1 MAETMGRVSASF
13 HPKFVLSAGGNFL
26 PAGMPGAWWRDARAL
41 SDGYRRARRRACA
54 VPQSHA
60 ALIGAG
66 TGIDNPNDVIRM
78 GATFNDV
85 FAPDSLQ
92 VPWYITGGTPDWQG
106 NISGARL
113 LAARMAQR
121 AACPRERTLTLQRSA
136 ACPAELSFNG
146 SSYTNDRWNYPSRYY
161 SFEYS
166 VPIGGDTVQFI
177 MIDTESLIG
186 GLNQM
191 PEVMPPLFYPPP
203 AARRSSSRR
212 LLQTAFTG
220 AATSAFTMPAT
231 GAAADPYAAA
241 AGVDPYAAPAG
252 VDPYAAPA
260 GVDPYAAAGGVD
272 PYAAAGATVFP
283 MKAAGAATTFAFNPA
298 VLAPPTAA
306 EVAAAAAEQAAA
318 QAAAT
323 ASAASMYT
331 FTPPPVDEVQ
341 WNWLQGQLN
350 SSTSDWIIVVGYHP
364 IWSAGSWG
372 PTWPLV
378 ERLVPM
384 METAGAALYV
394 SGTDHLMQHFTA
406 VPSWTNVDFIVIGN
420 GAYAMPPGTTATEA
434 MPHSGDCPD
443 GGLQFSYGATSGFA
457 TIQVTTAGPKQPST
471 LHVNFFNA
479 NDTMLYTFF
488 KENPRTIPGHTAG
501 DLRSPPAPGHGAA
514 TGAASYD
521 SQPVVIMGG
530 AFLVVAVL
538 LCLIGAASHARR
550 QIMYMSALRGG
561 RAVPGDPRLSEQTP
575 LMLGKRGAK

>member
-1 MAETMGRVSASF
+1 M
-13 HPKFVLSAGGNFL
+13 N
-26 PAGMPGAWWRDARAL
+26 PAGA
-41 SDGYRRARRRACA
+41 
-54 VPQSHA
+54 
-60 ALIGAG
+60 
-66 TGIDNPNDVIRM
+66 
-78 GATFNDV
+78 
-85 FAPDSLQ
+85 
-92 VPWYITGGTPDWQG
+92 
-106 NISGARL
+106 
-113 LAARMAQR
+113 
-121 AACPRERTLTLQRSA
+121 
-136 ACPAELSFNG
+136 
-146 SSYTNDRWNYPSRYY
+146 
-161 SFEYS
+161 
-166 VPIGGDTVQFI
+166 
-177 MIDTESLIG
+177 
-186 GLNQM
+186 
-191 PEVMPPLFYPPP
+191 
-203 AARRSSSRR
+203 
-212 LLQTAFTG
+212 
-220 AATSAFTMPAT
+220 SAFP
-231 GAAADPYAAA
+231 
-241 AGVDPYAAPAG
+241 
-252 VDPYAAPA
+252 
-260 GVDPYAAAGGVD
+260 
-272 PYAAAGATVFP
+272 
-283 MKAAGAATTFAFNPA
+283 FNPS

-306 EVAAAAAEQAAA
+306 QVAAAAAEQAAA

-350 SSTSDWIIVVGYHP
+350 SSTADWIVVVGYHP

-384 METAGAALYV
+384 MESAGAALYV

-420 GAYAMPPGTTATEA
+420 GAYAMPPGTTAAEA
-434 MPHSGDCPD
+434 MPHASDCPD

-457 TIQVTTAGPKQPST
+457 TIQITTAGPKQPST

-514 TGAASYD
+514 SGSGSYD

-561 RAVPGDPRLSEQTP
+561 RAVPGDPRLTEQTP
-575 LMLGKRGAK
+575 LMLGKRGAGAK